1 MNWLMRSAMRRLVYR
16 VYRAMHGLI
25 LGTRRARSPLVRDGC
40 AFALNRFRES
50 CVLAVT
56 RAPNQSAWRLDSHG
70 KGVMSTC
77 AVL

>member
-1 MNWLMRSAMRRLVYR
+1 ML
-16 VYRAMHGLI
+16 
-25 LGTRRARSPLVRDGC
+25 T
-40 AFALNRFRES
+40 ALNRFRES

-56 RAPNQSAWRLDSHG
+56 RAPSQSAWRIDSHG